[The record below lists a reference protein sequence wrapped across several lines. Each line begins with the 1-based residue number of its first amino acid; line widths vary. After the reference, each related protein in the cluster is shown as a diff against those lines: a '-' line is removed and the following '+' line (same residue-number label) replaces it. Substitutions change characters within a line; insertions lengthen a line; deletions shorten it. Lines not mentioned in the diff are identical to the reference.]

1 MGALTR
7 RLKSPDLLQ
16 IITTEHRFMKT
27 LIITV
32 GTRQVGWKCK
42 DEIVRSLGADGD
54 RGHPKHIDYL
64 YDEFGLERGY
74 HGDQQKPEFR
84 WSVRHLGALVYQHCV
99 KSQDF
104 SNIELLMDAI
114 ILSGTHQKD
123 LDHIIL
129 WGTDQPE
136 ATPWNFRRA
145 DTLWLA
151 QLMAGKIRQQYPQI
165 KIDVW
170 NPVVSVNQPDAIR
183 QAVEDFILDYV
194 LNQLDPQS
202 ADQFTLAIQT
212 KGSAPQIANALEIC
226 AAALMRQCP
235 VEQLI
240 PVEPTPLFEDNGARV
255 ATDFKT
261 VNLGEYFWPVERSRI
276 LSAWERGDFAEAK
289 LWLKA
294 HRDRHEALYELAQH
308 LSLAINWQWQDAL
321 KSLQGDNWLDRP
333 ATRQCI
339 SKSQRNQWRSD
350 IQAQYQ
356 VNETPASKFLKLW
369 ESRLLI
375 RLHLIRQN
383 YTAAFIQFAQTLERL
398 LFWRYQTEDWIKQGY
413 VSLPSDKQ
421 NWGVKKYKATFYDL
435 RLGWQNQ
442 QGLSKEEPI
451 CRQLEA
457 INELRNG
464 VIHRS
469 ESLTF
474 KELREKVCPN
484 HKIDCSDGLYDQME
498 TFLQQFCTSESP
510 MPGRSLLQDL
520 YDWGMQQL
528 QVRTAP

>member
-1 MGALTR
+1 
-7 RLKSPDLLQ
+7 
-16 IITTEHRFMKT
+16 MKT

-42 DEIVRSLGADGD
+42 DGVVRSLGADGD

-64 YDEFGLERGY
+64 YGEFGLERGY
-74 HGDQQKPEFR
+74 HGEEQKSEFR
-84 WSVRHLGALVYQHCV
+84 WGVRHLGELIYQHCA

-104 SNIELLMDAI
+104 SNVELLMDGV
-114 ILSGTHQKD
+114 ILSSAKLED

-136 ATPWNFRRA
+136 GTAWTFRRA

-151 QLMAGKIRQQYPQI
+151 KLMAGKIRQQYPHI

-170 NPVVSVNQPDAIR
+170 NPVVLVNQSDVIR
-183 QAVEDFILDYV
+183 QEVEAFILKYA
-194 LNQLDPQS
+194 LDRLDLKASEP
-202 ADQFTLAIQT
+202 FTLAIET

-240 PVEPTPLFEDNGARV
+240 PVEPSPLFDGDMARF
-255 ATDFKT
+255 ATDFKKI
-261 VNLGEYFWPVERSRI
+261 NLGQYFWPVERSRI

-289 LWLKA
+289 VWLKA
-294 HRDRHEALYELAQH
+294 HRDRYEALYELAQH

-321 KSLQGDNWLDRP
+321 KALQGNSWLDHP

-339 SKSQRNQWRSD
+339 PKSQRNLWRND

-356 VNETPASKFLKLW
+356 VNETASSKFLKLW

-375 RLHLIRQN
+375 RLDLIRQN
-383 YTAAFIQFAQTLERL
+383 YTAAFIQFVQTLERL
-398 LFWRYQTEDWIKQGY
+398 LFWRYQTEDWIKQRY
-413 VSLPSDKQ
+413 VILPPDKQ
-421 NWGVKKYKATFYDL
+421 NWGVKKYRATFYDL
-435 RLGWQNQ
+435 RSGWQKQ
-442 QGLSKEEPI
+442 QDLPNHAPI
-451 CRQLEA
+451 CQQLEA
-457 INELRNG
+457 INELRNS

-469 ESLTF
+469 ESLAF
-474 KELREKVCPN
+474 EELKKIVCP
-484 HKIDCSDGLYDQME
+484 DRRVDSSDELYSE
-498 TFLQQFCTSESP
+498 IEPFLQQFCSPEFP
-510 MPGRSLLQDL
+510 MPERSLIQEL
-520 YDWGMQQL
+520 YNWGMEQL
-528 QVRTAP
+528 QATTTA